1 MARLEPMRQPGAR
14 RLYVPEIPD
23 TGLDVVLRGP
33 SRRYVRNVLRMG
45 RGDSL
50 VLFDGSGMEYPARII
65 DATTR
70 NVTIRI
76 LGKHPGRSESPIHI
90 RVGMGLL
97 KANKMDL
104 VIQKISELGVQEVCP
119 VAARR
124 AVPDLD
130 PDRAEQ
136 RRERWQTIAREA
148 SRQSGR
154 CAVAD
159 VGQVSSLDEFVG
171 RSEDADLS
179 LLFTT
184 EATRPLDELA
194 VQQDIRPGRVL
205 LLVGPEGGFSAEEEQ
220 IAQGRG
226 FLPVGLG
233 PRVLRAE
240 TAAILAVGLVQYA
253 FGDLGGNRSDTQLT
267 RENIAE
273 EEE

>member
-1 MARLEPMRQPGAR
+1 M
-14 RLYVPEIPD
+14 PEIPD

-33 SRRYVRNVLRMG
+33 SKRYVRDVLRMG

-50 VLFDGSGMEYPARII
+50 VLFDGSGMEYPSRII
-65 DATTR
+65 EATAR
-70 NVTIRI
+70 NVTLRI
-76 LGKHPGRSESPIHI
+76 LGKHPGKSESPIHI
-90 RVGMGLL
+90 QVGIGLL

-104 VIQKISELGVQEVCP
+104 IIQKISELGAQEVCP

-124 AVPDLD
+124 AVPALD

-136 RRERWQTIAREA
+136 RRERWQTIAQEA

-154 CAVAD
+154 STVAH

-171 RSEDADLS
+171 RSGDADIS

-184 EATRPLDELA
+184 EAARPLDELA
-194 VQQDIRPGRVL
+194 KQQERRPGRVL
-205 LLVGPEGGFSAEEEQ
+205 LLVGPEGGFSREEEQ
-220 IAQGRG
+220 IAQGQG

-253 FGDLGGNRSDTQLT
+253 FGDLGGSQGNVPPTDP
-267 RENIAE
+267 
-273 EEE
+273 

>member
-1 MARLEPMRQPGAR
+1 M
-14 RLYVPEIPD
+14 PEIPD

-33 SRRYVRNVLRMG
+33 SKRYVCDVLRMG

-50 VLFDGSGMEYPARII
+50 VLFDGSGMEYPSRII
-65 DATTR
+65 EATAR
-70 NVTIRI
+70 NVTLRI
-76 LGKHPGRSESPIHI
+76 LGKLPGRSESPIHI
-90 RVGMGLL
+90 RVGIGLL

-104 VIQKISELGVQEVCP
+104 VIQKISELGVQELCP

-124 AVPDLD
+124 AVPALH

-136 RRERWQTIAREA
+136 KRKRWRTIAREA

-154 CAVAD
+154 STVAD
-159 VGQVSSLDEFVG
+159 VGQVSSRDEFVG
-171 RSEDADLS
+171 RSGDADMS

-184 EATRPLDELA
+184 EAARPLDELA
-194 VQQDIRPGRVL
+194 RQKGGRPGRVL
-205 LLVGPEGGFSAEEEQ
+205 LLVGPEGGFSPEEEQ
-220 IAQGRG
+220 IAQKQG

-253 FGDLGGNRSDTQLT
+253 FGDLGGSQGDVPP
-267 RENIAE
+267 ADP
-273 EEE
+273 

>member
-1 MARLEPMRQPGAR
+1 M
-14 RLYVPEIPD
+14 PEIPD
-23 TGLDVVLRGP
+23 TGLDVVLKGP
-33 SRRYVRNVLRMG
+33 SKRYVCDVLRMG

-50 VLFDGSGMEYPARII
+50 VLFDGSGMECPCRII
-65 DATTR
+65 QATAR
-70 NVTIRI
+70 NVTLRI
-76 LGKHPGRSESPIHI
+76 LSKHQGKSESPIHI
-90 RVGMGLL
+90 RVGIGLL

-124 AVPDLD
+124 AVPALD

-154 CAVAD
+154 STVAD
-159 VGQVSSLDEFVG
+159 VGQVSSLHEFVG
-171 RSEDADLS
+171 QSGDADIS
-179 LLFTT
+179 LLFTP
-184 EATRPLDELA
+184 EAARPLDELA
-194 VQQDIRPGRVL
+194 KKEDRRPGRVV
-205 LLVGPEGGFSAEEEQ
+205 LLVGPEGGFSPEEEQ
-220 IAQGRG
+220 TAQGHG

-253 FGDLGGNRSDTQLT
+253 FGDLGGCQGDVPPNDP
-267 RENIAE
+267 
-273 EEE
+273 

>member
-1 MARLEPMRQPGAR
+1 M
-14 RLYVPEIPD
+14 PEIPD

-33 SRRYVRNVLRMG
+33 SKRYVRDVLRMG

-50 VLFDGSGMEYPARII
+50 VLFDGSGMEYPCRII
-65 DATTR
+65 EATER
-70 NVTIRI
+70 KVTLRI
-76 LGKHPGRSESPIHI
+76 LSKHPGKSDSPIHI
-90 RVGMGLL
+90 RVGIGLL

-104 VIQKISELGVQEVCP
+104 VIQKVSELGVQEVCP

-124 AVPDLD
+124 AVPALD

-154 CAVAD
+154 STVAD

-171 RSEDADLS
+171 QSGDANIS
-179 LLFTT
+179 LLFTP
-184 EATRPLDELA
+184 EAARPLDELA
-194 VQQDIRPGRVL
+194 KQQDSRPGRVL
-205 LLVGPEGGFSAEEEQ
+205 LLVGPEGGFSPEEEQ
-220 IAQGRG
+220 IAKGQG
-226 FLPVGLG
+226 FLPVGMG

-253 FGDLGGNRSDTQLT
+253 FGDLGGSQGDVPPNDPMRTL
-267 RENIAE
+267 R
-273 EEE
+273 